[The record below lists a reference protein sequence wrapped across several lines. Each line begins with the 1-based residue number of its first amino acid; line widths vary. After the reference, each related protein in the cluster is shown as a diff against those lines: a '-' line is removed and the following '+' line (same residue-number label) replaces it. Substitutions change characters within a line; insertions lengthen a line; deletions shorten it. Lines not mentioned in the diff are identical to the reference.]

1 VLLSTVAPILC
12 ICEREQKQEEKV
24 RGEKVRGERKQEE
37 KGPTGIPW
45 NGSCSLPNCYAKSA

>member
-1 VLLSTVAPILC
+1 VLLSTVAPILS
-12 ICEREQKQEEKV
+12 ICEREQKQE
-24 RGEKVRGERKQEE
+24 EKVRGERKQEE